1 MNELKEW
8 LKGRRVKPRS
18 VKELSEVFEGV
29 PYKTVAG
36 WVHQGKV
43 PAKKD
48 LKEKLYQITKIDKY
62 MPDELKEQRIGVIKN
77 SVYTFINVLEPLI
90 QSSALRDYFRKEIN
104 KTDIAYLSS
113 LLEALLDE
121 KRFQIWNAFQ
131 KVKVKGVIKDGRKDN
146 L

>member
-8 LKGRRVKPRS
+8 LKGRRLKPRS

-36 WVHQGKV
+36 WVNQGKV

-48 LKEKLYQITKIDKY
+48 LKGKLYQITKIDKY
-62 MPDELKEQRIGVIKN
+62 MPDELKDQRIGEIKN
-77 SVYTFINVLEPLI
+77 SIYTFTNVLEQLI

>member
-1 MNELKEW
+1 MSELKEW
-8 LKGRRVKPRS
+8 LKGRKSKPRS

-62 MPDELKEQRIGVIKN
+62 MPDELKEQRIVKVQD
-77 SVYTFINVLEPLI
+77 SVYALINVLEELI
-90 QSSALRDYFRKEIN
+90 QSSALRDCFRKKIN